1 MRERLKMQSFKNMN
15 DKNHKN
21 DKNDKNDN
29 GYFDFKKIDE
39 TKIHDGRIFTLE
51 EHKYIAPDK
60 KEHTY
65 DIIKH
70 NGAVA
75 IVALL
80 NGKIVLTKQYR
91 PAVEDVVYE
100 IPAGKLELGEQPEE
114 CAKREFLEETG
125 LLARNIKKI
134 TSFYSAIGFC
144 TEIIH
149 LYYVDEVMNALQQL
163 DEDEFIELYKF
174 SIEELEEM
182 IEKGEIIDAKTILSV
197 YMIKNMMQEGKL

>member
-1 MRERLKMQSFKNMN
+1 MREQVKMQNS
-15 DKNHKN
+15 
-21 DKNDKNDN
+21 
-29 GYFDFKKIDE
+29 KKIE
-39 TKIHDGRIFTLE
+39 KSEYFNFEKVSEKELLQGKIFTME
-51 EHKYIAPDK
+51 EHKYIAPNK

-75 IVALL
+75 IVPMI

-91 PAVEDVVYE
+91 PAVGDVVYE
-100 IPAGKLELGEQPEE
+100 IPAGKLEKDEVPLE
-114 CAKREFLEETG
+114 CAKRELLEETG
-125 LLARNIKKI
+125 LLARNIKKL

-149 LYYVDEVMNALQQL
+149 LYYVDDVLNALQQL

-174 SIEELEEM
+174 SIDELIEM
-182 IEKGEIIDAKTILSV
+182 IEQGEIIDAKTILAV
-197 YMIKNMMQEGKL
+197 YMIKNMMVEGRL

>member
-1 MRERLKMQSFKNMN
+1 MQNS
-15 DKNHKN
+15 
-21 DKNDKNDN
+21 
-29 GYFDFKKIDE
+29 KKIE
-39 TKIHDGRIFTLE
+39 KSEYFNFEKVSEKELLQGKIFTME

-75 IVALL
+75 IVPMI

-91 PAVEDVVYE
+91 PAVGDVVYE
-100 IPAGKLELGEQPEE
+100 IPAGKLEKDEVPLE
-114 CAKREFLEETG
+114 CAKRELLEETG
-125 LLARNIKKI
+125 LLARNIKKL

-149 LYYVDEVMNALQQL
+149 LYYVDDVLNALQQL

-174 SIEELEEM
+174 SVDELIEM
-182 IEKGEIIDAKTILSV
+182 IEKGEIIDAKTILAV
-197 YMIKNMMQEGKL
+197 YMIKNMMVEGRL

>member
-1 MRERLKMQSFKNMN
+1 MREQQTMQNSKNMN
-15 DKNHKN
+15 DNE
-21 DKNDKNDN
+21 
-29 GYFDFKKIDE
+29 YFNFKKLEE
-39 TKIHDGRIFTLE
+39 TKVHTGKIFSLE
-51 EHKYIAPDK
+51 EHKYLAPDK

-75 IVALL
+75 IVALI

-100 IPAGKLELGEQPEE
+100 IPAGKLELNEQPEE
-114 CAKREFLEETG
+114 CAKRELLEETG
-125 LLARNIKKI
+125 LLARNLKKL

-174 SIEELEEM
+174 SIDELVEM
-182 IEKGEIIDAKTILSV
+182 IEKGEIVDAKTILSV
-197 YMIKNMMQEGKL
+197 YMIKNMMLEGKL

>member
-1 MRERLKMQSFKNMN
+1 MQNSKNMN
-15 DKNHKN
+15 NN
-21 DKNDKNDN
+21 D
-29 GYFDFKKIDE
+29 YFNFKKLEE
-39 TKIHDGRIFTLE
+39 TKVHTGKIFSLE
-51 EHKYIAPDK
+51 EHKYLAPDN

-80 NGKIVLTKQYR
+80 NGKIVLTKQFR
-91 PAVEDVVYE
+91 PAVGDVVFE
-100 IPAGKLELGEQPEE
+100 IPAGKLELNEQPEE
-114 CAKREFLEETG
+114 CAKRELLEETG
-125 LLARNIKKI
+125 LLARNLKKL

-144 TEIIH
+144 NEVIH

-174 SIEELEEM
+174 SISELIEM
-182 IEKGEIIDAKTILSV
+182 IENGEIVDAKTILSV
-197 YMIKNMMQEGKL
+197 YMIKNLMQEGKL

>member
-1 MRERLKMQSFKNMN
+1 MREQVKMQNS
-15 DKNHKN
+15 
-21 DKNDKNDN
+21 
-29 GYFDFKKIDE
+29 KKINKSE
-39 TKIHDGRIFTLE
+39 YFNFEKVSEKELLQGKIFTME

-75 IVALL
+75 IVAMI

-91 PAVEDVVYE
+91 PAAGEVVYE
-100 IPAGKLELGEQPEE
+100 IPAGKLEKDEVPLE
-114 CAKREFLEETG
+114 CAKRELLEETG
-125 LLARNIKKI
+125 LLARNIKKL

-149 LYYVDEVMNALQQL
+149 LYYVDDVLNALQQL

-174 SIEELEEM
+174 SVDELIEM
-182 IEKGEIIDAKTILSV
+182 IEKGEIIDSKTILAV
-197 YMIKNMMQEGKL
+197 YMIKNMMVEGRL